1 MTELLLNSLP
11 EGKISF
17 PRKHVSVFISCE
29 ILKLDLVDAFGQ
41 FFLPLVFFFDT
52 QRLLELV
59 ISDMKNR
66 I

>member
-29 ILKLDLVDAFGQ
+29 ILKRFGRRIWPI
-41 FFLPLVFFFDT
+41 FLPLFFFFDT

>member
-41 FFLPLVFFFDT
+41 FFFLCFVFLILKDY
-52 QRLLELV
+52 L
-59 ISDMKNR
+59 N
-66 I
+66 

>member
-29 ILKLDLVDAFGQ
+29 ILKLDLVDAFW
-41 FFLPLVFFFDT
+41 PVFFFDT

-59 ISDMKNR
+59 INDMNNR

>member
-29 ILKLDLVDAFGQ
+29 ILKLDLVDAFWPG
-41 FFLPLVFFFDT
+41 FFFDT